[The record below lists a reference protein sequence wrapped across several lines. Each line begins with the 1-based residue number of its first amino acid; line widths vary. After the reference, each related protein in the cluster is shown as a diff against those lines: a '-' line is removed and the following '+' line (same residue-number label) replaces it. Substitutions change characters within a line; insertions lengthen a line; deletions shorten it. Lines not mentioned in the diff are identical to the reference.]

1 MRLLVVVLLLAFGG
15 TAAAHDLRPGVVSL
29 VERADGHHTL
39 RFVPPL
45 DSRGE
50 ALELTLVV
58 PEGCVRERDL
68 LRCEH
73 GLGGELGVLGMQ
85 GGAMKTIVVLQ
96 RLDGAH
102 HEWILT
108 AARPRIALDAAPPR
122 AALPWIRIG
131 VEHILGGPD
140 HLAFVLGLLLVLQV
154 AFDRRLLFTIT
165 AFTVAHSLTLALSAL
180 RIVDVPIAPVEA
192 CIAAS
197 VLLVAREATH
207 TDPIFA
213 SSTAPS
219 AGRPR
224 ELRTMVRRWPWLAA
238 AGFGL
243 LHGLGFAAALGEIG
257 LPRGALAWSLVWF
270 NVGVELGQLAVVGG
284 VLAGVTLWRRLVGER
299 WIVGAHVHRTV
310 CYLLG
315 ALAAWWLLDR
325 VADLLR

>member
-1 MRLLVVVLLLAFGG
+1 MRLLVVVVLLAIAG

-29 VERADGHHTL
+29 VERADGDYAL
-39 RFVPPL
+39 RFVPPI

-58 PEGCVRERDL
+58 PEGCVRERDI
-68 LRCEH
+68 LRCER
-73 GLGGELGVLGMQ
+73 GLGGELGVVGMR
-85 GGAMKTIVVLQ
+85 GDAMKTIVVLE
-96 RLDGAH
+96 RLDGSH

-108 AARPRIALDAAPPR
+108 ADAPRIALDAAPPR

-154 AFDRRLLFTIT
+154 TFDRRLLFTIT
-165 AFTVAHSLTLALSAL
+165 AFTIAHSLTLALSAL
-180 RIVDVPIAPVEA
+180 RVVDVPIAPVEA

-207 TDPIFA
+207 TQP
-213 SSTAPS
+213 TV
-219 AGRPR
+219 
-224 ELRTMVRRWPWLAA
+224 VRRWPWLAA

-270 NVGVELGQLAVVGG
+270 NVGVELGQLAVVAG
-284 VLAGVTLWRRLVGER
+284 VLAIVTLWRRLIGER
-299 WIVGAHVHRTV
+299 WVVGPHVHRAV

-315 ALAAWWLLDR
+315 ALSAWWLLAR
-325 VADLLR
+325 LAELLR

>member
-1 MRLLVVVLLLAFGG
+1 MIARLVVVAVVGALLASGRE
-15 TAAAHDLRPGVVSL
+15 AAAHDLRPGVVSL
-29 VERADGHHTL
+29 AERADGDHAL
-39 RFVPPL
+39 RFVPPI

-50 ALELTLVV
+50 ALEVTLVV

-68 LRCEH
+68 LRCER

-85 GGAMKTIVVLQ
+85 GGAMKTIVVLE

-108 AARPRIALDAAPPR
+108 ADRPRIALDAAPPR

-165 AFTVAHSLTLALSAL
+165 AFTIAHSLTLALSAL

-207 TDPIFA
+207 TR
-213 SSTAPS
+213 STV
-219 AGRPR
+219 
-224 ELRTMVRRWPWLAA
+224 VRRWPWLAA

-257 LPRGALAWSLVWF
+257 LPRGALAWSLAWF

-284 VLAGVTLWRRLVGER
+284 VLAIVTLWRRLVGER
-299 WIVGAHVHRTV
+299 WIVGAHVHRAV

-325 VADLLR
+325 LADLAR